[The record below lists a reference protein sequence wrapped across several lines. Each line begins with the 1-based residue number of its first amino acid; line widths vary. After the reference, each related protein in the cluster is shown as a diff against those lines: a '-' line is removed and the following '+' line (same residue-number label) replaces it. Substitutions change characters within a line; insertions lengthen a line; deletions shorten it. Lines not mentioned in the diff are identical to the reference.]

1 MVRGDVHVCVWRYT
15 WVSVGGGRQKA
26 TPCYCSRIV
35 HLIFL
40 TGSLNGTQS
49 LTICLGW
56 PVVKHKEPPVSV
68 SPTLWY
74 NCPLLCCLL
83 HGYWPSN
90 SGPRACNSHTLLTDS
105 FCLFKCSKLKT
116 NIHQGESRCVP
127 VANNILRCCMHK
139 QFFK

>member
-1 MVRGDVHVCVWRYT
+1 M
-15 WVSVGGGRQKA
+15 SVGGGRPKA

-90 SGPRACNSHTLLTDS
+90 SGPRACNSHTLL
-105 FCLFKCSKLKT
+105 
-116 NIHQGESRCVP
+116 IHFVFLNVVNWRQTYTKENQDVSQWQIIFWDVVCINNFS
-127 VANNILRCCMHK
+127 NNIY
-139 QFFK
+139 